1 MANANKYPSLPHPGQ
16 DLRQHTELL
25 RAVKEALE
33 IAQRVRGDPMK
44 SFVRL
49 EELSEMGLADFA
61 GNTRPPSITGVG
73 IGEANTASNQGAGQA
88 LYIGKVGVDL
98 QFKTLVA
105 GANVTLTPSAN
116 TITIA
121 ATGGGTGTG
130 NSYFPTGW

>member
-1 MANANKYPSLPHPGQ
+1 MANKYPSLPQPGQ

-25 RAVKEALE
+25 KAIKEALE
-33 IAQRVRGDPMK
+33 IAQRLRGDPMK

-49 EELSEMGLADFA
+49 EELTDLGLADFA
-61 GNTRPPSITGVG
+61 GNTRPPSYTGIG
-73 IGEANTASNQGAGQA
+73 IGEANTASNQGAGEP

-105 GANVTLTPSAN
+105 GTNVTLTPSAN

-121 ATGGGTGTG
+121 ASGGGGG
-130 NSYFPTGW
+130 GGYGYFPSGW